1 MVVILKIILAILI
14 FSFIIIF
21 HELGHFLFA
30 KKCNVKVNE
39 FTLGLGPTLIS
50 WGKGETKYCLKLL
63 PFGGS
68 CVMEGEDEESD
79 SDRAFSNKSLWE
91 RFQIVFG
98 GPFFN
103 FILAYILSVVYIAS
117 IGVNDT
123 TISAITPG
131 YAAEE
136 AGIQAGDKII
146 SLGGYN
152 VHFYNEISIYTF
164 LHANDESIEVVY
176 ERDGQR
182 YSATIVPKYSE
193 EAGRK
198 LIGLQKAQEYV
209 KVSPIGVLQ
218 YAAYEMKYQ
227 IYVTISSLKMLFT
240 GQISVNEVSG
250 PVGVVTT
257 ISDVYDQSVT
267 SGAFYVFINL
277 TSIAIL
283 LSANLGVMNLLPF
296 PALDGGR
303 ILLIIIEAIRGK
315 KMKPEIEN
323 GINLVGFALL
333 MLLMVVV
340 MYNDILK
347 LM

>member
-1 MVVILKIILAILI
+1 MKIILAILI

-30 KKCNVKVNE
+30 KKCGVKVNE
-39 FTLGLGPTLIS
+39 FTLGLGPTILS

-68 CVMEGEDEESD
+68 CVMEGEDGESEED
-79 SDRAFSNKSLWE
+79 SDRAFNKKSLWE

-98 GPFFN
+98 GPLFN

-117 IGVNDT
+117 LGVNDT
-123 TISAITPG
+123 TITDVIDG
-131 YAAEE
+131 YAASE
-136 AGIQAGDKII
+136 AGIQAGDTII
-146 SLGGYN
+146 SIDGYN

-164 LHANDESIEVVY
+164 LHSDAESYQIVY
-176 ERDGQR
+176 SRGGKE
-182 YSATIVPKYSE
+182 YTTTVVPKYNE

-198 LIGLQKAQEYV
+198 LIGFSKQAEYK
-209 KVSPIGVLQ
+209 KVSLLKTLE
-218 YAAYEMKYQ
+218 YSAYEIKYQ
-227 IYVTISSLKMLFT
+227 VYVTISSLRMLFT
-240 GQISVNEVSG
+240 GQVSVSEVSG
-250 PVGVVTT
+250 PVGVVST

-267 SGAFYVFINL
+267 SGVFYVFINL

-315 KMKPEIEN
+315 KLNPNIEN

>member
-1 MVVILKIILAILI
+1 MKIILAILI

-30 KKCNVKVNE
+30 KKCGVKVNE
-39 FTLGLGPTLIS
+39 FTLGLGPNLIS

-79 SDRAFSNKSLWE
+79 SDRAFNKKTLWE
-91 RFQIVFG
+91 RFQIVFA
-98 GPFFN
+98 GPLFN
-103 FILAYILSVVYIAS
+103 FILAYILSVVYIAAL
-117 IGVNDT
+117 GVNDA
-123 TISAITPG
+123 TISDVMEG

-136 AGIQAGDKII
+136 AGMEAGDTII
-146 SLGGYN
+146 SINGYN

-164 LHANDESIEVVY
+164 LHPNAESYDIVY
-176 ERDGQR
+176 SRDGEKHE
-182 YSATIVPKYSE
+182 TELVPTYSE
-193 EAGRK
+193 ETGRK
-198 LIGLQKAQEYV
+198 MIGIIKNSEYK
-209 KVSPIGVLQ
+209 KVSPIGVLE
-218 YAAYEMKYQ
+218 YAAYEIKYQ
-227 IYVTISSLKMLFT
+227 IYVTLSSLKMLFT

-257 ISDVYDQSVT
+257 ISDVYDQSIS
-267 SGAFYVFINL
+267 SGLFYVFINL
-277 TSIAIL
+277 LSIAIL
-283 LSANLGVMNLLPF
+283 LTANLGVMNLLPF

-303 ILLIIIEAIRGK
+303 ILLFIIEGIRGK

-333 MLLMVVV
+333 MVLMVVV

>member
-1 MVVILKIILAILI
+1 MKIVLAILI
-14 FSFIIIF
+14 FSLIIIF

-30 KKCNVKVNE
+30 KKCGVKVNE

-68 CVMEGEDEESD
+68 CVMEGEDGESESD
-79 SDRAFSNKSLWE
+79 SDRAFNKKSLWE
-91 RFQIVFG
+91 RFQIVFA
-98 GPFFN
+98 GPLFN
-103 FILAYILSVVYIAS
+103 FILAYILSVIYIAA

-123 TISAITPG
+123 TITDVIEG

-136 AGIQAGDKII
+136 AGIQEGDTIVSI
-146 SLGGYN
+146 NGYK

-164 LHANDESIEVVY
+164 LHADEDSYEIVY
-176 ERDGQR
+176 MRDGKK
-182 YSATIVPKYSE
+182 YTTTLVPTYSE

-198 LIGLQKAQEYV
+198 LIGFTKNAEYK
-209 KVSPIGVLQ
+209 KVSALNVLK
-218 YAAYEMKYQ
+218 YSAYQIKYE
-227 IYVTISSLKMLFT
+227 IYVTLSSIKMLFS
-240 GQISVNEVSG
+240 GQVSMDQVSG
-250 PVGVVTT
+250 PVGVVST
-257 ISDVYDQSVT
+257 IGDVYDQSVT

-283 LSANLGVMNLLPF
+283 ISANLGVMNLLPF

-303 ILLIIIEAIRGK
+303 ILLIIIEGIRGK
-315 KMKPEIEN
+315 KMNPEIEN
-323 GINLVGFALL
+323 GINFVGFALL

-340 MYNDILK
+340 MYNDISK
-347 LM
+347 LL

>member
-1 MVVILKIILAILI
+1 MVVIIKIILAILI

-30 KKCNVKVNE
+30 KKCDVKVNE
-39 FTLGLGPTLIS
+39 FTLGLGPTLVS
-50 WGKGETKYCLKLL
+50 WGKGETKYCIKLL

-79 SDRAFSNKSLWE
+79 SDRAFSSKSLWQ

-98 GPFFN
+98 GPLFN

-123 TISAITPG
+123 TITDVIVG
-131 YAAEE
+131 YAADE
-136 AGIQAGDKII
+136 AGMQAGDEII
-146 SLGGYN
+146 SLGGYR
-152 VHFYNEISIYTF
+152 VHFYSEISLYTF
-164 LHANDESIEVVY
+164 LHSEDESIDVVY

-182 YSATIVPKYSE
+182 HKATIIPKYSE
-193 EAGRK
+193 ESGRK
-198 LIGLQKAQEYV
+198 LIGITKTNEFV
-209 KVSPIGVLQ
+209 KVSPLRVLE
-218 YAAYEMKYQ
+218 YAAYEIKSQ
-227 IYVTISSLKMLFT
+227 IYMTISSIKLLFV
-240 GQISVNEVSG
+240 GQISVNDVSG
-250 PVGVVTT
+250 PVGVVSA
-257 ISDVYDQSVT
+257 ISTVYDESVT
-267 SGAFYVFINL
+267 SGIFYVFINL

-283 LSANLGVMNLLPF
+283 LSANLGVMNLIPF

-303 ILLIIIEAIRGK
+303 IFLIIIEAIRGK

-333 MLLMVVV
+333 MLLMIVV

-347 LM
+347 LI

>member
-1 MVVILKIILAILI
+1 MKIILAILI

-30 KKCNVKVNE
+30 KKCGVKVNE

-79 SDRAFSNKSLWE
+79 SDRAFNKKSLWE
-91 RFQIVFG
+91 RFQIVFA
-98 GPFFN
+98 GPLFN
-103 FILAYILSVVYIAS
+103 FILAYILSVVYIAAL
-117 IGVNDT
+117 GVNDA
-123 TISAITPG
+123 TISDVMEG

-136 AGIQAGDKII
+136 AGMEAGDTII
-146 SLGGYN
+146 SINGYN

-164 LHANDESIEVVY
+164 LHPNAESYDIVY
-176 ERDGQR
+176 SRDGEK
-182 YSATIVPKYSE
+182 YETELVSTYSE
-193 EAGRK
+193 ETGRK
-198 LIGLQKAQEYV
+198 MIGIIKNAEYK
-209 KVSPIGVLQ
+209 KVSPIGVLK
-218 YAAYEMKYQ
+218 YAAYEIKYQ
-227 IYVTISSLKMLFT
+227 IYVTLSSLKMLFT
-240 GQISVNEVSG
+240 GQISLNEVSG

-257 ISDVYDQSVT
+257 ISDVYDQSIS
-267 SGAFYVFINL
+267 SGLFYVFINL
-277 TSIAIL
+277 LSIAIL
-283 LSANLGVMNLLPF
+283 LTANLGVMNLLPF

-303 ILLIIIEAIRGK
+303 ILLFIIEGIRGK

-333 MLLMVVV
+333 MVLMVVV

>member
-1 MVVILKIILAILI
+1 MKIILAILI

-30 KKCNVKVNE
+30 KKCGVKVNE
-39 FTLGLGPTLIS
+39 FTLGLGPTLFS
-50 WGKGETKYCLKLL
+50 WGKGETKYCLKAL

-79 SDRAFSNKSLWE
+79 SDRAFNKKNKWE

-103 FILAYILSVVYIAS
+103 FILAFILSIVYIAS

-123 TISAITPG
+123 TISSVMENMPAQ
-131 YAAEE
+131 E
-136 AGIQAGDKII
+136 AGLQAGDKII
-146 SLGGYN
+146 SINGYH

-164 LHANDESIEVVY
+164 LHPNEDNYQVVY
-176 ERDGQR
+176 KRDGEKHT
-182 YSATIVPKYSE
+182 ATIKPKYSE
-193 EAGRK
+193 ETGRK
-198 LIGLQKAQEYV
+198 MLGITKNTEYK
-209 KVSPIGVLQ
+209 KVSPLGVIE
-218 YAAYEMKYQ
+218 YSFYEIKYQ
-227 IYVTISSLKMLFT
+227 IYVTLSSLKLLFT
-240 GQISVNEVSG
+240 GQVSMNEVSG

-257 ISDVYDQSVT
+257 ISSVYDQSVT
-267 SGAFYVFINL
+267 SGAFYVFINM

-333 MLLMVVV
+333 MLLMIVV
-340 MYNDILK
+340 MYNDIIK
-347 LM
+347 LI

>member
-1 MVVILKIILAILI
+1 MKIILAILI

-30 KKCNVKVNE
+30 KKCGVKVNE
-39 FTLGLGPTLIS
+39 FTLGLGPTLFS
-50 WGKGETKYCLKLL
+50 WGKGETKYCLKAL

-79 SDRAFSNKSLWE
+79 SDRAFNKKNKWE

-103 FILAYILSVVYIAS
+103 FILAFILSIVYIAS

-123 TISAITPG
+123 TISSVMENMPAQ
-131 YAAEE
+131 E
-136 AGIQAGDKII
+136 AGLQAGDEII
-146 SLGGYN
+146 SINGYN

-164 LHANDESIEVVY
+164 LHAKEDNYQVVY
-176 ERDGQR
+176 KRDGKKHT
-182 YSATIVPKYSE
+182 ATIKPKYSE
-193 EAGRK
+193 ETGRK
-198 LIGLQKAQEYV
+198 MLGITKNTEYK
-209 KVSPIGVLQ
+209 KVSPLGVIE
-218 YAAYEMKYQ
+218 YSFYEIKYQ
-227 IYVTISSLKMLFT
+227 IYVTLSSLKMLFT
-240 GQISVNEVSG
+240 GQVSMNEVSG

-257 ISDVYDQSVT
+257 ISSVYDQSVT
-267 SGAFYVFINL
+267 SGAFYVFINM

-333 MLLMVVV
+333 MLLMIVV
-340 MYNDILK
+340 MYNDIIK
-347 LM
+347 LL

>member
-1 MVVILKIILAILI
+1 MKIILAILI

-39 FTLGLGPTLIS
+39 FTLGLGPTIIS

-68 CVMEGEDEESD
+68 CVMEGEDEDSD
-79 SDRAFSNKSLWE
+79 SDRAFNKKTLWE

-98 GPFFN
+98 GPLFN

-123 TISAITPG
+123 TITEVMENMP
-131 YAAEE
+131 AAE
-136 AGIQAGDKII
+136 AGMEAGDKII
-146 SLGGYN
+146 SINGYH

-164 LHANDESIEVVY
+164 LHPNDDTYTVVY
-176 ERDGQR
+176 SRDGKKHT
-182 YSATIVPKYSE
+182 ATVTPKYSE
-193 EAGRK
+193 ETGRRM
-198 LIGLQKAQEYV
+198 LGVTKASDYQ
-209 KVSPIGVLQ
+209 KVSPLRVLE
-218 YAAYEMKYQ
+218 YSVYEIKYQ
-227 IYVTISSLKMLFT
+227 IYITLCSLKMLFT
-240 GQISVNEVSG
+240 GQVSMNEVSG

-257 ISDVYDQSVT
+257 ISSVYDQSVT
-267 SGAFYVFINL
+267 SGIFYVFVNL

-303 ILLIIIEAIRGK
+303 ILLFIIEGIRGK

-323 GINLVGFALL
+323 GINLVGFGLL
-333 MLLMVVV
+333 MLLMIVV

>member
-1 MVVILKIILAILI
+1 MKIILAILI

-39 FTLGLGPTLIS
+39 FTLGLGPTIIS

-68 CVMEGEDEESD
+68 CVMEGEDEDSD
-79 SDRAFSNKSLWE
+79 SDRAFNKKTLWE

-98 GPFFN
+98 GPLFN

-123 TISAITPG
+123 TITEVMENMP
-131 YAAEE
+131 AAE
-136 AGIQAGDKII
+136 AGMEAGDKII
-146 SLGGYN
+146 SINGYH

-164 LHANDESIEVVY
+164 LHPNDDTYTVVY
-176 ERDGQR
+176 SRDGKKHT
-182 YSATIVPKYSE
+182 ATITPKYSE
-193 EAGRK
+193 EEGRRM
-198 LIGLQKAQEYV
+198 LGVTKASDYQ
-209 KVSPIGVLQ
+209 KVSPLRVLE
-218 YAAYEMKYQ
+218 YSVYEIKYQ
-227 IYVTISSLKMLFT
+227 IYITLSSLKMLFT
-240 GQISVNEVSG
+240 GQVSMNEVSG

-257 ISDVYDQSVT
+257 ISSVYDKSVT
-267 SGAFYVFINL
+267 SGIFYVFVNL

-303 ILLIIIEAIRGK
+303 ILLFIIEGIRGK

-323 GINLVGFALL
+323 GINLVGFGLL
-333 MLLMVVV
+333 MLLMIVV

-347 LM
+347 LI

>member
-1 MVVILKIILAILI
+1 MKIILAILI

-30 KKCNVKVNE
+30 KKCNVLVNE
-39 FTLGLGPTLIS
+39 FTLGLGPTIFS

-68 CVMEGEDEESD
+68 CVMEGEDGDGD
-79 SDRAFSNKSLWE
+79 SDNERAFNNKSLWE

-98 GPFFN
+98 GPLFN

-117 IGVNDT
+117 VGVNDT
-123 TISAITPG
+123 TITEVMEG

-136 AGIQAGDKII
+136 AGIMPGDTIVSI
-146 SLGGYN
+146 NGYN
-152 VHFYNEISIYTF
+152 LHFYNEISIYTF
-164 LHANDESIEVVY
+164 LHPDEDAYQIVY
-176 ERDGQR
+176 ERDGHE
-182 YSATIVPKYSE
+182 YSTTLVPKYSE

-198 LIGLQKAQEYV
+198 LMGFSKNNSYR
-209 KVSPIGVLQ
+209 KVSVPEVLE
-218 YAAYEMKYQ
+218 YSAYEIKYQ
-227 IYVTISSLKMLFT
+227 IYVTISSVKMLFT
-240 GQISVNEVSG
+240 GQVSMNDVSG
-250 PVGVVTT
+250 PVGVVST
-257 ISDVYDQSVT
+257 ISDVYDQSLA
-267 SGAFYVFINL
+267 SGAFYVFVNL

-303 ILLIIIEAIRGK
+303 ILLIIVEAIRGK
-315 KMKPEIEN
+315 KLKPEIEN
-323 GINLVGFALL
+323 SINLVGFALL

-340 MYNDILK
+340 MYNDIHK
-347 LM
+347 LI

>member
-1 MVVILKIILAILI
+1 MKIILAILI

-30 KKCNVKVNE
+30 KKCGVKVNE

-79 SDRAFSNKSLWE
+79 SDRAFNKKSLWE
-91 RFQIVFG
+91 RFQIVFA
-98 GPFFN
+98 GPLFN
-103 FILAYILSVVYIAS
+103 FILAYILSVVYIAAL
-117 IGVNDT
+117 GVNDA
-123 TISAITPG
+123 TISDVMEG

-136 AGIQAGDKII
+136 AGMEAGDTILSI
-146 SLGGYN
+146 NGYN
-152 VHFYNEISIYTF
+152 AHFYNEISIYTF
-164 LHANDESIEVVY
+164 LHPNAESYDIVY
-176 ERDGQR
+176 SRDGEKHE
-182 YSATIVPKYSE
+182 TELVPTYSE
-193 EAGRK
+193 ETGRK
-198 LIGLQKAQEYV
+198 MIGIIKNAEYK
-209 KVSPIGVLQ
+209 KVSPIGVLK
-218 YAAYEMKYQ
+218 YAAYEIKYQ
-227 IYVTISSLKMLFT
+227 IYVTLSSLKMLFT

-257 ISDVYDQSVT
+257 ISDVYDQSIS
-267 SGAFYVFINL
+267 SGLFYVFINL
-277 TSIAIL
+277 LSIAIL
-283 LSANLGVMNLLPF
+283 LTANLGVMNLLPF

-303 ILLIIIEAIRGK
+303 ILLFIIEGIRGK

-333 MLLMVVV
+333 MVLMVVV

>member
-1 MVVILKIILAILI
+1 MKIILAILI

-30 KKCNVKVNE
+30 KKCGVKVNE
-39 FTLGLGPTLIS
+39 FTLGLGPTLFS
-50 WGKGETKYCLKLL
+50 WGKGETKYCIKAL

-79 SDRAFSNKSLWE
+79 SDRAFDKKSKWE

-103 FILAYILSVVYIAS
+103 FVLAFLLSIVYIAS

-123 TISAITPG
+123 TISDVMDDMPAK
-131 YAAEE
+131 E
-136 AGIQAGDKII
+136 AGLQAGDEII
-146 SLGGYN
+146 SINGYN

-164 LHANDESIEVVY
+164 LHANEDNYHVVY
-176 ERDGQR
+176 KRDGEKHT
-182 YSATIVPKYSE
+182 ATIKPKFSE
-193 EAGRK
+193 ETGK
-198 LIGLQKAQEYV
+198 KMLGITKTTEYK
-209 KVSPIGVLQ
+209 KVSPLGVIE
-218 YAAYEMKYQ
+218 YSFYEIKYQ
-227 IYVTISSLKMLFT
+227 IYVTLSSLKLLFT
-240 GQISVNEVSG
+240 GQVSMNEVSG

-257 ISDVYDQSVT
+257 ISSVYDQSVS
-267 SGAFYVFINL
+267 SGAFYVFINM
-277 TSIAIL
+277 TSLAIL

-333 MLLMVVV
+333 MLLMIVV
-340 MYNDILK
+340 MYNDIIK
-347 LM
+347 LI

>member
-1 MVVILKIILAILI
+1 MKIILAILI

-30 KKCNVKVNE
+30 KKCGVKVNE

-79 SDRAFSNKSLWE
+79 SDRAFNKKSLWE
-91 RFQIVFG
+91 RFQIVFA
-98 GPFFN
+98 GPLFN

-117 IGVNDT
+117 LGVNDA
-123 TISAITPG
+123 TISDVMEG

-136 AGIQAGDKII
+136 AGMEAGDTII
-146 SLGGYN
+146 SINGYN

-164 LHANDESIEVVY
+164 LHPNAESYDIVY
-176 ERDGQR
+176 SRDGEK
-182 YSATIVPKYSE
+182 YETKLVPTYSE
-193 EAGRK
+193 ETGRK
-198 LIGLQKAQEYV
+198 MIGIIKNSEYK
-209 KVSPIGVLQ
+209 KVSPIGVLE
-218 YAAYEMKYQ
+218 YAAYEIKYQ
-227 IYVTISSLKMLFT
+227 IYVTLSSLKMLFT

-250 PVGVVTT
+250 PVGVVSTM
-257 ISDVYDQSVT
+257 SQVYDKSIA
-267 SGAFYVFINL
+267 SGIFYVFINL
-277 TSIAIL
+277 LQIAIL
-283 LSANLGVMNLLPF
+283 LTANLGVMNLLPF

-303 ILLIIIEAIRGK
+303 ILLFIIEGIRGK

-333 MLLMVVV
+333 MVLMVVV

>member
-1 MVVILKIILAILI
+1 MKIILAILI

-30 KKCNVKVNE
+30 KKCGVKVNE

-79 SDRAFSNKSLWE
+79 SDRAFNKKTLWE
-91 RFQIVFG
+91 RFQIVFA
-98 GPFFN
+98 GPLFN
-103 FILAYILSVVYIAS
+103 FILAYILSVVYIAAL
-117 IGVNDT
+117 GVNDA
-123 TISAITPG
+123 TISDVMEG

-136 AGIQAGDKII
+136 AGIQAGDTIVSI
-146 SLGGYN
+146 NGYN

-164 LHANDESIEVVY
+164 LHPNAESYDIVY
-176 ERDGQR
+176 SRDGEK
-182 YSATIVPKYSE
+182 YETVVVPTYSE

-198 LIGLQKAQEYV
+198 MIGIIKNSDYQ
-209 KVSPIGVLQ
+209 KVSPLGVLK
-218 YAAYEMKYQ
+218 YAGYEIKYQ
-227 IYVTISSLKMLFT
+227 IYVTLSSLKMLFT

-250 PVGVVTT
+250 PVGVLTT
-257 ISDVYDQSVT
+257 MSQVYYESIA
-267 SGAFYVFINL
+267 SGIFYVFINL
-277 TSIAIL
+277 LQIAIL
-283 LSANLGVMNLLPF
+283 LTANLGVMNLLPF

-303 ILLIIIEAIRGK
+303 ILLFVIEGIRGK

-323 GINLVGFALL
+323 GINLVGFGLL
-333 MLLMVVV
+333 MVLMVVV